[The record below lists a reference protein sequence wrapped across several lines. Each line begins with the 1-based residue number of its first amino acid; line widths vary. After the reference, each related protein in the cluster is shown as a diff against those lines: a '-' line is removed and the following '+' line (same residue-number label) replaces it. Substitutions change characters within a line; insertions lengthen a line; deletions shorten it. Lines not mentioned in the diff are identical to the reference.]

1 MGAQSFREYYV
12 SDSAVNAFNS
22 AVKDAQYD
30 YGHSGYSG
38 TIAEKSSFNMAST
51 TPLTYSEADKLADQL
66 EDTVFSDKWGPAGCI
81 EIKDPKNPDKRTF
94 MFFGWA
100 SC

>member
-1 MGAQSFREYYV
+1 MGAENFRVHYV

-22 AVKDAQYD
+22 AVQEAKYD
-30 YGHSGYSG
+30 YGHRGYTG
-38 TIAEKSSFNMAST
+38 TIAEKSSFRMAST
-51 TPLTYSEADKLADQL
+51 APLTYSEADELADKL

-81 EIKDPKNPDKRTF
+81 EIKDPKNPNKKTF

-100 SC
+100 SS